1 MYKRQHIVCG
11 RSDFHGCL
19 RRQPHGNPHDSGKA
33 DPSEGGDPDCL
44 KALSGKDRP
53 VFLSEK
59 MPKAA
64 ERSAEAIKEAV
75 DVYKRQC
82 LHSSIS

>member
-1 MYKRQHIVCG
+1 MAPTARNPI
-11 RSDFHGCL
+11 DHGKK
-19 RRQPHGNPHDSGKA
+19 DSL
-33 DPSEGGDPDCL
+33 ERGDPDCL

-75 DVYKRQC
+75 C
-82 LHSSIS
+82 AAENSGSM